1 MQHLDLVAK
10 VIVHSPLQAV
20 QEKVLQ
26 VQNHLQNKD
35 AA

>member
-1 MQHLDLVAK
+1 LAAK
-10 VIVHSPLQAV
+10 GIVHLPSQAV
-20 QEKVLQ
+20 QEKALQ